1 MRNAPTWVCNYA
13 KYILFGRLIRH
24 KVQGRLL
31 PPRAVHV
38 GVDMGRS
45 FSVFL
50 FCLAMDP
57 IYHYM
62 NRIPRVLSVQ
72 GYIDDNTL
80 QDQDM
85 TLPGSVESTNAI
97 NVVGRQGFKLT
108 SIPVGKLSAP
118 TVSPFQSNPC
128 LGGSKVKLFSGKKK
142 YPTARA
148 AILSAILSQKTL
160 LLARADKCIG
170 LTPREAC
177 GILNG
182 TDYTPI
188 CPLLALE
195 CNCRCKTALV
205 INSPLPSW
213 VLRQLDQ
220 SGFGAHCIQ
229 GVATSLGLLLLGRAQ
244 LSDRDLWTVTTHPTT
259 LKQIN
264 PKAAEKFIHRLR
276 LFRQPVLSVVSKSIA
291 FNTFAQ
297 SVVLYT
303 TSYFGAATEDSSN
316 ATCSSNGTLTRTKLD

>member
-1 MRNAPTWVCNYA
+1 
-13 KYILFGRLIRH
+13 
-24 KVQGRLL
+24 
-31 PPRAVHV
+31 
-38 GVDMGRS
+38 
-45 FSVFL
+45 
-50 FCLAMDP
+50 
-57 IYHYM
+57 
-62 NRIPRVLSVQ
+62 
-72 GYIDDNTL
+72 
-80 QDQDM
+80 M
-85 TLPGSVESTNAI
+85 TLPGSVESINAI
-97 NVVGRQGFKLT
+97 NIAGRQVFKST
-108 SIPVGKLSAP
+108 SIPAGKLLAL
-118 TVSPFQSNPC
+118 TVPPFQSNPC
-128 LGGSKVKLFSGKKK
+128 PGGSKVKLFSDKRNTPPREQRS
-142 YPTARA
+142 YR
-148 AILSAILSQKTL
+148 LSFPQKTL

-244 LSDRDLWTVTTHPTT
+244 LSDRDFWTVTTHPTT

-303 TSYFGAATEDSSN
+303 TSYFGAATEDLQMLRAA
-316 ATCSSNGTLTRTKLD
+316 ATELLLGRSWIRHDLLAFVFRLCKIAPLLDPGVSILVSALGLFLRKGGKGS